1 MEDIYGKKKNV
12 HPEILL
18 GSEDVDMQ
26 ELCPAEETV
35 ESESLE
41 KNVSPEKV
49 TPSVTPKVKKVTKRR
64 PLTIEKM
71 RFDRKAFYD
80 EKLKLDREK
89 LIEMKRRN
97 NLIEE
102 RNAILN
108 KIKCC
113 CQCKML
119 HET

>member
-49 TPSVTPKVKKVTKRR
+49 TPSVTPKVKK
-64 PLTIEKM
+64 
-71 RFDRKAFYD
+71 
-80 EKLKLDREK
+80 
-89 LIEMKRRN
+89 
-97 NLIEE
+97 
-102 RNAILN
+102 
-108 KIKCC
+108 
-113 CQCKML
+113 
-119 HET
+119 